1 MKTFNFKIVFYLSG
15 ILLLMNTF
23 FMFLCVIF
31 SLIWEDGL
39 SLGFLFSAIITG
51 TIGGSMYFSTKKTLR
66 VVRKREGYLIVSV
79 GWLLLILTGT
89 LPYFFSIPNL
99 PLSVYYSNE
108 ITTLNLFYETV
119 SGYTATGTTI
129 FNNID
134 YLPKSILFWRSL
146 THWIG
151 GMGIIVL
158 TIAILP
164 ILGIGGMQLFSA
176 EYTGGVSPDKVHPR
190 IADTAKNLWFIYIML
205 TFVEVV
211 LLYFAGMNLFDAV
224 NHSFSTLSSGGFSTK
239 DNGIA
244 YWRNNVLIQY
254 ILAFFMMLSGTN
266 FIILYFLSRL
276 KWRQAWK
283 NEEFKTYL
291 VLVAMI
297 SIIVAFVTYFH
308 YYKNETFSF
317 YNLEKA
323 LRFAF
328 FHTTS
333 IISTTGF
340 VVSDYTM
347 ITPFVTLIFFS
358 LFFVGGSAGSTA
370 GGVKIIRQII
380 LLKNS
385 IIEFKRLLHP
395 NAVIPVRYGGKAI
408 SRKIVYNIL
417 AFFVMYM
424 FIWISSSI
432 LFSLLNDNL
441 VKDYESIISSLSVSA
456 SALSNVGS
464 GIGVYGPANNM
475 EGLTDAA
482 KLLCSFLMIIG
493 RLEIFTFLIIFT
505 PYFWKSN

>member
-1 MKTFNFKIVFYLSG
+1 MKSFNFKIVFYLSG
-15 ILLLMNTF
+15 ILLLLNTF
-23 FMFLCVIF
+23 FMFLC
-31 SLIWEDGL
+31 SLLSYFWDDGL
-39 SLGFLFSAIITG
+39 SLGFLYSAIITG
-51 TIGGSMYFSTKKTLR
+51 ILGGSMFYSTKKTLR
-66 VVRKREGYLIVSV
+66 IVRKREGYLIVTF
-79 GWLLLILTGT
+79 GWVLLILTGT
-89 LPYFFSIPNL
+89 LPYFFSLPNL
-99 PLSVYYSNE
+99 PLAVHYSND
-108 ITTLNLFYETV
+108 ISPLNIFYETV

-129 FNNID
+129 FTNID
-134 YLPKSILFWRSL
+134 YLPKSFLFWRSL

-190 IADTAKNLWFIYIML
+190 IADTAKNLWLIYILL
-205 TFVEVV
+205 TFIEII

-239 DNGIA
+239 DNNIA
-244 YWRNNVLIQY
+244 YWRNNELIQY
-254 ILAFFMMLSGTN
+254 ILSFFMMLSGTN

-276 KWRQAWK
+276 QWKKAWK

-291 VLVAMI
+291 SLIGII
-297 SIIVAFVTYFH
+297 SLSIAIISYFH
-308 YYKNETFSF
+308 HYKNEALNFD
-317 YNLEKA
+317 NLENA
-323 LRFAF
+323 FRFAF

-340 VVSDYTM
+340 VVADYTQV
-347 ITPFVTLIFFS
+347 TPFITLIFFS

-370 GGVKIIRQII
+370 GGVKIIRQTI

-385 IIEFKRLLHP
+385 IIEFKRILHP

-408 SRKIVYNIL
+408 SQKIVYNIL

-432 LFSLLNDNL
+432 LFALLNDNL
-441 VKDYESIISSLSVSA
+441 TKDYESIISSLSVTA
-456 SALSNVGS
+456 SALANIGS
-464 GIGVYGPANNM
+464 GIGVYGPSNTM
-475 EGLTDAA
+475 EDLTNAA
-482 KLLCSFLMIIG
+482 KVLCSFLMIVG